1 MGKVAEEDEENRG
14 RKEDVRRGS
23 TLLWGCLQ
31 KILFLL
37 RLRGTILSIVPF
49 KIASPF
55 RRERVSFFLDDIAYS
70 YRS

>member
-1 MGKVAEEDEENRG
+1 MEKVAEEDEENRG

-49 KIASPF
+49 KIASPLSSGT
-55 RRERVSFFLDDIAYS
+55 SFFFS
-70 YRS
+70 R